1 MRKALSAL
9 LLAVLIWVASP
20 WAVEY
25 AAPIF
30 THQDL
35 QTPPV
40 AAILAHNDVSQHDE
54 LEVVLY
60 FRYMQTPYLAQ
71 EARRIQVPRDQTV
84 EWGIVQALVGGPAA
98 ESLELGPLFWSNV
111 SLLRVE
117 REGDMVSVV
126 LSPQFL
132 DKPADAPED
141 WAQYTFWVQE
151 AALRR
156 RLAVQSIANALTE
169 GARCAQVQI
178 LVAAAE
184 GDVHGTRLTRKML
197 YEDELDATL
206 LLPPQTRQEQVILT
220 PAVTLR
226 VMMDAWQSKDWMRLY
241 GFLKQDAP
249 DQAPLPSQ
257 TEFLS
262 YITDLDP
269 SLLNYKV
276 SAGTISV
283 DGATATLCADLQVMQ
298 KRGQTKQWSQIPLVL
313 TRERGSWKM
322 HYSVLLGMM
331 TQ

>member
-9 LLAVLIWVASP
+9 LLAVFIWVASP
-20 WAVEY
+20 WAVERI
-25 AAPIF
+25 APIF
-30 THQDL
+30 IRQDVR
-35 QTPPV
+35 TPAA
-40 AAILAHNDVSQHDE
+40 AAILVRSDVSQHDE
-54 LEVVLY
+54 LEVALY

-71 EARRIQVPRDQTV
+71 EARRIEVPRDQTV
-84 EWGIVQALVGGPAA
+84 EWGILQALMGGPAA
-98 ESLELGPLFWSNV
+98 ESLELAPLFWSNV

-117 REGDMVSVV
+117 RDGDMVSVV

-132 DKPADAPED
+132 DPPADAPAD

-151 AALRR
+151 ATLRR
-156 RLAVQSIANALTE
+156 RLAVQSITNALTE

-178 LVAAAE
+178 LIAAGE
-184 GDVHGTRLTRKML
+184 GDVYGTRLTRKML

-226 VMMDAWQSKDWMRLY
+226 VMMDAWQSKNWMLLY
-241 GFLKQDAP
+241 GFLQQDAQ

-269 SLLNYKV
+269 SLLNYRV

-283 DGATATLCADLQVMQ
+283 DGAMATLCVDLQVMQ
-298 KRGQTKQWSQIPLVL
+298 KRGQTKQWTQIPLVL
-313 TRERGSWKM
+313 TRERGNWKM
-322 HYSVLLGMM
+322 HYSALVGMM